1 MTLYPVPY
9 DFIVKNTHLSWCDVK
24 WGYENN
30 LIASD
35 VPIKMAEQIVLTGSY
50 IDSELELSFLMPE
63 SSNEVSLFLEKLC
76 TGFEQDNDSTIRQ
89 KWLFIVLSW
98 LWNNRASFADP
109 LSEVEI
115 IYADFDYPAEIEG
128 FVKYMPPSD
137 GYDPSTHSQTEN
149 MNHLMENWVN
159 YLEEKFVEYKK

>member
-1 MTLYPVPY
+1 
-9 DFIVKNTHLSWCDVK
+9 
-24 WGYENN
+24 
-30 LIASD
+30 
-35 VPIKMAEQIVLTGSY
+35 
-50 IDSELELSFLMPE
+50 MPE

-98 LWNNRASFADP
+98 LWNNRASFEDP